1 MIFSRPQYNSVPSE
15 ILCASI
21 ICDFGSVI
29 KNSEYFELFC
39 WYSFG
44 NAPLISTSTEPSKS
58 LGPPIVVYVQRTS
71 DNPAGAPDHLT
82 SSVSDRNGGARSS
95 VR

>member
-1 MIFSRPQYNSVPSE
+1 MFKCFQEFQRSFLIFSRPQYNSVSSE

-21 ICDFGSVI
+21 LCDFGSVI

-44 NAPLISTSTEPSKS
+44 NAPLIFICAEKFALFTELSFC
-58 LGPPIVVYVQRTS
+58 
-71 DNPAGAPDHLT
+71 
-82 SSVSDRNGGARSS
+82 
-95 VR
+95 